1 MTYIKRILGLT
12 MVMALTAFAAPALAD
27 NNPISAEGYSSPS
40 SLVGTGEQSQHPMSD
55 GDYSSP
61 SSIVGG
67 SETLATQPVTEPM
80 SSGDY
85 NSPSSLV
92 GPTPEQPVAS
102 SDPTDSGFDWT
113 DGLLGLVAGIALA
126 AAALAAS
133 RVVKHRRIATSSF

>member
-12 MVMALTAFAAPALAD
+12 VVMALTAFAAPAFAD

-40 SLVGTGEQSQHPMSD
+40 SLVGTDEQSRHPMSG

-61 SSIVGG
+61 SSIGG
-67 SETLATQPVTEPM
+67 GGEPVTEPM

-85 NSPSSLV
+85 SSPSSLV

-133 RVVKHRRIATSSF
+133 RVVKHRRLATSSF

>member
-12 MVMALTAFAAPALAD
+12 VVMALTAFAAPALAD
-27 NNPISAEGYSSPS
+27 NNPISADGYSSPS
-40 SLVGTGEQSQHPMSD
+40 SLAGADEQSRHPMSG

-61 SSIVGG
+61 SSIVGSG
-67 SETLATQPVTEPM
+67 EPVTEPM

-92 GPTPEQPVAS
+92 GPTPEQPIAS

-126 AAALAAS
+126 AAALAAT
-133 RVVKHRRIATSSF
+133 RGVKDRRIATSSF